1 MQPER
6 AYEYE
11 EVAVV
16 RLANAVVQPLAM
28 VVKTA
33 NTTVALATVLA
44 CPMRIP
50 LAEFAVEVVF
60 PKRVCTYKLAVSG
73 CCWLLAKAFLSCM
86 SSGSVGFE
94 HEVSRPNKIAKK
106 AGIEYITGA
115 AMRVEPVYVGS

>member
-1 MQPER
+1 MASALQPER
-6 AYEYE
+6 ADEYE

-16 RLANAVVQPLAM
+16 RLANAVVKPLAM

-60 PKRVCTYKLAVSG
+60 PERVLLVISEGLSLAYELRIGWVR
-73 CCWLLAKAFLSCM
+73 A
-86 SSGSVGFE
+86 GSE
-94 HEVSRPNKIAKK
+94 HTEQDREEGRN
-106 AGIEYITGA
+106 
-115 AMRVEPVYVGS
+115 